1 MQVPALASRIVAV
14 DVDSARDAEDQAPGL
29 DAAKQRW
36 AESVGNVAS
45 PVLAGFSLAS
55 VVLVAGDPQKY
66 YRAGAAI
73 VSLTVA
79 AITLIGALQSSKY
92 VHREDAH
99 AEGWYHGTRVLYHGG
114 ILALLLGLGFVL
126 VPGSADWPRWLACGM
141 AFAAAV
147 GEAIFWSRETV
158 SDARA
163 AISFIRAH
171 ARR

>member
-126 VPGSADWPRWLACGM
+126 VPGSADWPG
-141 AFAAAV
+141 
-147 GEAIFWSRETV
+147 G
-158 SDARA
+158 
-163 AISFIRAH
+163 
-171 ARR
+171 